1 MKFDYMVKYNGVYYN
16 AGEDVPTGASSN
28 ANVKSEEPKAEPIVE
43 EKPKATRKKKS
54 E

>member
-16 AGEDVPTGASSN
+16 AGEDVPMGASSTVE
-28 ANVKSEEPKAEPIVE
+28 VKSEEPKVE
-43 EKPKATRKKKS
+43 EKPKATTKRKTKA